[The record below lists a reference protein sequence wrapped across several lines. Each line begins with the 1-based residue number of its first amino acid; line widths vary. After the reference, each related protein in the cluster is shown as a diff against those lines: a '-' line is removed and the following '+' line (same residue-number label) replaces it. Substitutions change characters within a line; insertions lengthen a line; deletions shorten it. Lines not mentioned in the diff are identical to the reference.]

1 MDDIFLIDREFYY
14 HNITYN
20 TFTTKFK
27 VTKITVRIEITTLN
41 TSYIIHNTTRLAP
54 RIRRLHYN
62 HLQ

>member
-1 MDDIFLIDREFYY
+1 MDDVFLIDREFYY

-20 TFTTKFK
+20 TFTTKFE
-27 VTKITVRIEITTLN
+27 VTKITARIEIT
-41 TSYIIHNTTRLAP
+41 IHNTTRLAP